1 MRRSI
6 HFWAIVS
13 LCSIIS
19 TRALVRGRDHLAA
32 KHVVVSFDDGP
43 NNTTT
48 PKLLDTLRANQV
60 RATFF
65 VVGVNVDNADLM
77 RRMLHDGHVLGSH
90 TFGHA
95 HMTRVSVQAMH
106 DEIFKTEDRFQRYV
120 GDRPWFF
127 RAPYG
132 ELSADVIAFL
142 EGRHYQIIGWD
153 DDTVDWQK
161 SKPAQ
166 VVHAAVSL
174 LKGHETGAIMLMHE
188 YVWTTEAQKT
198 LLPEVYAAGWRFAD
212 PLDMLTEVQL
222 AGLKNASCFAGVCAR
237 FALTRRWCCGRG
249 ERKVGKVGVGNMEKE
264 VAWNLTSM
272 EDALNFQRMA
282 VEQQDAVE
290 EF

>member
-1 MRRSI
+1 M
-6 HFWAIVS
+6 S
-13 LCSIIS
+13 LRGPFLTLLCVCVVLP

-32 KHVVVSFDDGP
+32 KNVVVSFDDGP

-48 PKLLDTLRANQV
+48 PKLLDTLRANRV

-65 VVGVNVDNADLM
+65 VVGVNVDNPDLM
-77 RRMLHDGHVLGSH
+77 HRMLQDGHVLGSH

-95 HMTRVSVQAMH
+95 HMTRLSVKDMQE
-106 DEIFKTEDRFQRYV
+106 EIFKTEDRFQHYV

-142 EGRHYQIIGWD
+142 GTRNYQIIGWD

-166 VVHAAVSL
+166 VVESAVGL
-174 LKGHETGAIMLMHE
+174 LKGHDTGAIMLMHE

-212 PLDMLTEVQL
+212 PLQMLTGVQL
-222 AGLKNASCFAGVCAR
+222 AQLKNASCFVGVCAR
-237 FALTRRWCCGRG
+237 FALTRRWCCAQGG
-249 ERKVGKVGVGNMEKE
+249 SIVGKVGVGKVGHE
-264 VAWNLTSM
+264 AASNLESI

-282 VEQQDAVE
+282 VEKQDVLK